1 MFKLVTLIL
10 TSLVV
15 LFISPLMMSS
25 LMLVSIISSRFIIT
39 MVSSVVAVVR
49 LTHFKHFVS
58 LTVVS
63 SRRP

>member
-1 MFKLVTLIL
+1 MLKLVTLIL

-25 LMLVSIISSRFIIT
+25 LMIVSIISSRFIIT
-39 MVSSVVAVVR
+39 MVSSVVAEVR

-58 LTVVS
+58 LTVIS